1 MDGLMILA
9 PFLVVW
15 LTHLLLS
22 EVSRTLADIV
32 VIIMIAGP
40 VVWSLNE
47 LRKAGRDCF
56 AGENI
61 GWTLRHL
68 VGILPAGLA
77 IYWFNTDHKLLGVLA
92 LLVYGL
98 FAQGIWLS
106 MFASLRLG
114 GAGSGAGDEA
124 VRRGSRV
131 VEADQLDART
141 GNRKGRD
148 DADVSIGGVTIPR
161 MLEAQHFLITGTTG
175 AGKTQ
180 VINGMLRSIRKR
192 GNRAV
197 IADPAGGFYA
207 RFGKPG
213 DVLFNPFDRRS
224 VDWSPFAEIRH
235 DYDCQRIAKA
245 AVPDGTGEG
254 AEWHHYA
261 QTLLGETLLAL
272 HQRGEHS
279 VKRLLH
285 YVSAAD
291 TKELGELLAGTPA
304 AILTAKGNDKMLNNT
319 RGIIA
324 TYLGVWRY
332 LPDAGTFSVR
342 EWVQDETRDGWLFVT
357 YRDDQMG
364 LLRGLVASILELGI
378 VEGLSLSENQE
389 RGLWFVFDEVDSLGK
404 VSSLRGGL
412 TKLRKYGGR
421 CVLGLQTV
429 SQLRETYGRDEA
441 QTLLANLS
449 TKLILRAGDNETA
462 EYFSKELGEQDIDR
476 LQMTTG
482 QGTSSGGVLNP
493 GHSSE
498 SSNTSYNMQRVRQ
511 AAILSSEI
519 LNLPDLHGFLKIPGQ
534 PVGAVQVEYQ
544 AMPEVQPGF
553 QG

>member
-68 VGILPAGLA
+68 VGLLPAGLA

-180 VINGMLRSIRKR
+180 VINGMLRSIRRR

-224 VDWSPFAEIRH
+224 VDWSPFAEIRAE
-235 DYDCQRIAKA
+235 YDCQRIAKA

-272 HQRGEHS
+272 HQRGERS
-279 VKRLLH
+279 IKRLLH
-285 YVSAAD
+285 YVSSAD
-291 TKELGELLAGTPA
+291 IKELGELLAGTPA
-304 AILTAKGNDKMLNNT
+304 AILCAKGNDKMLNNT

-342 EWVQDETRDGWLFVT
+342 EWVQDETRTGWLFVT

-364 LLRGLVASILELGI
+364 LLRGLVASLLELGI
-378 VEGLSLSENQE
+378 VEGLSLSENQD

-404 VSSLRGGL
+404 VSSLRSGL

-429 SQLRETYGRDEA
+429 SQLRETYGKDEA

-482 QGTSSGGVLNP
+482 QGTSSGGLTNP
-493 GHSSE
+493 GQSSE
-498 SSNTSYNMQRVRQ
+498 SFNTNYNMQRVRQ
-511 AAILSSEI
+511 AAIMSSEV
-519 LNLPDLHGFLKIPGQ
+519 LNLPDLQGFLKIPGQ
-534 PVGAVQVEYQ
+534 PVATVKIDYQ
-544 AMPEVQPGF
+544 AMPEVEPAYLS
-553 QG
+553 

>member
-1 MDGLMILA
+1 MMNA
-9 PFLVVW
+9 
-15 LTHLLLS
+15 
-22 EVSRTLADIV
+22 
-32 VIIMIAGP
+32 VIM
-40 VVWSLNE
+40 
-47 LRKAGRDCF
+47 
-56 AGENI
+56 
-61 GWTLRHL
+61 
-68 VGILPAGLA
+68 
-77 IYWFNTDHKLLGVLA
+77 
-92 LLVYGL
+92 YGL
-98 FAQGIWLS
+98 FVASGVMLARNLQATRAGKLPASAMTWVWHGVWALVLLWGVAKGTGRLISEGTASAWLPLLVAA
-106 MFASLRLG
+106 ASAWCWFSVWRAIERKAMYAPHG
-114 GAGSGAGDEA
+114 QETVVRGTEVVGAADLQAAMYGDKA
-124 VRRGSRV
+124 RP
-131 VEADQLDART
+131 LDV
-141 GNRKGRD
+141 D
-148 DADVSIGGVTIPR
+148 IEIGGVVIPR
-161 MLEAQHFLITGTTG
+161 MMEAQHFLFSGTTG

-180 VINGMLRSIRKR
+180 AINRVL
-192 GNRAV
+192 RAV
-197 IADPAGGFYA
+197 RERGQRAMIADPAGGFFS
-207 RFGKPG
+207 RFGRSG

-224 VDWSPFAEIRH
+224 VDWSPFAEIRS

-245 AVPDGTGEG
+245 AIPDGTGEG

-261 QTLLGETLLAL
+261 QTLLGETLLVM

-291 TKELGELLAGTPA
+291 VKELGELLAGTPA

-324 TYLGVWRY
+324 SYLGVWRY

-342 EWVQDETRDGWLFVT
+342 EWVRDETRDGWLFVT

-364 LLRGLVASILELGI
+364 MLRGLVASLLELGI

-404 VSSLRGGL
+404 VSSLRAGL

-476 LQMTTG
+476 LQVSAG
-482 QGTSSGGVLNP
+482 EGTSTATMGGSN
-493 GHSSE
+493 SQ
-498 SSNTSYNMQRVRQ
+498 SSNNNYTMQRVRQ
-511 AAILSSEI
+511 AAVLSSEV
-519 LNLPDLHGFLKIPGQ
+519 LNLPDLHGYLKLPGQ
-534 PVGAVQVEYQ
+534 PVATVKIEYQ
-544 AMPEVQPGF
+544 AMPEAQAAFEG
-553 QG
+553 

>member
-1 MDGLMILA
+1 MKVAVALTLFFLA
-9 PFLVVW
+9 VPAVFFVRNLFTTLRGKTRGAVAWVVW
-15 LTHLLLS
+15 LWLGLWGAALAYGIASAVPRWIVSGEGSIFLAFGVAAVSVFCQVRLWGHFMGRTTYAPHGEETVVRGT
-22 EVSRTLADIV
+22 EVVDGGSLQARMYGDSAKPADIDIEV
-32 VIIMIAGP
+32 
-40 VVWSLNE
+40 
-47 LRKAGRDCF
+47 
-56 AGENI
+56 
-61 GWTLRHL
+61 
-68 VGILPAGLA
+68 
-77 IYWFNTDHKLLGVLA
+77 
-92 LLVYGL
+92 
-98 FAQGIWLS
+98 
-106 MFASLRLG
+106 
-114 GAGSGAGDEA
+114 
-124 VRRGSRV
+124 
-131 VEADQLDART
+131 
-141 GNRKGRD
+141 
-148 DADVSIGGVTIPR
+148 GGVVIPR
-161 MLEAQHFLITGTTG
+161 MLEAQHMLFSGTTG

-180 VINGMLRSIRKR
+180 AINRVLRAVRKR
-192 GNRAV
+192 GQRAL
-197 IADPAGGFYA
+197 IADPAGGFYSRFA
-207 RFGKPG
+207 RPG
-213 DVLFNPFDRRS
+213 DVLFNPFDGRS

-261 QTLLGETLLAL
+261 QTLLGETLLVL

-285 YVSAAD
+285 YISAAD

-332 LPDAGTFSVR
+332 LPDSGRFSVR
-342 EWVQDETRDGWLFVT
+342 SWVQDEGGDGWLFVT

-364 LLRGLVASILELGI
+364 LLRGLVASLLELGI
-378 VEGLSLSENQE
+378 VEGLSLSENQD

-404 VSSLRGGL
+404 VSSLRSGL

-421 CVLGLQTV
+421 VVLGLQTV
-429 SQLRETYGRDEA
+429 SQLRETYGKDEA

-476 LQMTTG
+476 LQMTSGHGSSTG
-482 QGTSSGGVLNP
+482 GMFNP
-493 GHSSE
+493 GQSSQ
-498 SSNTSYNMQRVRQ
+498 SANTNFNMLRVRQ
-511 AAILSSEI
+511 AVIMSSEV
-519 LNLPDLHGFLKIPGQ
+519 LNLPDMHGFLKIPGQ
-534 PVGAVQVEYQ
+534 PVGEVQVGYQ
-544 AMPEVQPGF
+544 AMEEVQPAF

>member
-1 MDGLMILA
+1 MKPALALTLVILA
-9 PFLVVW
+9 ASAFFLARNVFGTLKGKNRGAVAWVVW
-15 LTHLLLS
+15 LWL
-22 EVSRTLADIV
+22 
-32 VIIMIAGP
+32 
-40 VVWSLNE
+40 
-47 LRKAGRDCF
+47 
-56 AGENI
+56 
-61 GWTLRHL
+61 
-68 VGILPAGLA
+68 GLWA
-77 IYWFNTDHKLLGVLA
+77 A
-92 LLVYGL
+92 ALVYGI
-98 FAQGIWLS
+98 ASAVPRWL
-106 MFASLRLG
+106 ASGESSALLALGVAVVSVFCQTRLWGHYVARANYAPHGQETVVRGTEVVG
-114 GAGSGAGDEA
+114 GGDL
-124 VRRGSRV
+124 
-131 VEADQLDART
+131 QARMY
-141 GNRKGRD
+141 GDKAKP
-148 DADVSIGGVTIPR
+148 ADVDIEIGGVVLPR
-161 MLEAQHFLITGTTG
+161 MLEAQHMLFSGTTG

-180 VINGMLRSIRKR
+180 AINRVL
-192 GNRAV
+192 RAV
-197 IADPAGGFYA
+197 RQRGQRALIADPAGGFFS
-207 RFGKPG
+207 RFGRPG

-332 LPDAGTFSVR
+332 LPDNGRFSVR
-342 EWVQDETRDGWLFVT
+342 SWVQDEGGDGWLFVT

-482 QGTSSGGVLNP
+482 QGTSSGGALNP